1 MLKAPGDGA
10 FFVSRFPGKTATFDP
25 AKKKFMT
32 YQIILQ
38 AQQPGSG
45 VSFYIMIGLMIVI
58 FYFFMIRP
66 QQKKAKDQK
75 KFVEEIKKGDNVV
88 TIGGAHGRVAEIE
101 GDTFVLEFERGARIK
116 FSKSSVSMDSTKA
129 AYTEKKPVAGA

>member
-1 MLKAPGDGA
+1 
-10 FFVSRFPGKTATFDP
+10 
-25 AKKKFMT
+25 MT